1 MGFIMSKLST
11 TISIINSI
19 SHGYIIQVLLNRKS
33 SMTTTIH
40 QCLMKTIT
48 LDILSS
54 IITLH
59 SMSMTML
66 KNPIQHMKK
75 KNTDSTTHTS
85 ICSSPLDYMK
95 HMSSWIIITR
105 IMTYLILLRSITK
118 NSHYIIMMTMIDSG
132 TRETTQRCYTG
143 QDLISNRRTTTVSSV
158 SILSR

>member
-66 KNPIQHMKK
+66 KNPIPHMKK
-75 KNTDSTTHTS
+75 VNTDSTTHTS
-85 ICSSPLDYMK
+85 ICSSPLDYKK

-105 IMTYLILLRSITK
+105 TMTYLILPRSITK

-132 TRETTQRCYTG
+132 TRETTQRCCIG
-143 QDLISNRRTTTVSSV
+143 QDLTSNRRTTTVSSV